1 MTEVTFRN
9 FTPVKSVWISLQS
22 IYSSVPWGILSP
34 HYTDFLIKIYFYNVV
49 SIKVVLALF
58 KVAWAKWADPWVI
71 TVITTQE
78 SAHATLCSTRKTLVS
93 MVNLTVTWQKLYQSL
108 IVNLTTQKLITL
120 DSIWIMHQ
128 VFSISIEKIPI
139 NFRQDQHIKQPDLAK
154 KKLETQ
160 FNSTSQICIWSSQAD
175 INLKYVLYLVRDN

>member
-93 MVNLTVTWQKLYQSL
+93 MVNLTVTWQK
-108 IVNLTTQKLITL
+108 IVSISHCESYHTKTYHSWLNLDHASNIFNFNWENSNQFQTRSAHKAARLGQKKVR
-120 DSIWIMHQ
+120 DSI
-128 VFSISIEKIPI
+128 
-139 NFRQDQHIKQPDLAK
+139 
-154 KKLETQ
+154 
-160 FNSTSQICIWSSQAD
+160 
-175 INLKYVLYLVRDN
+175 